1 MKCCINL
8 DWLMIHVHEPDGY
21 PRDPEFFISRGY
33 SVRVREYGT
42 PQYRQMFTI
51 LQDGYEYIEVRRDP
65 LSRRSDGGILDDD
78 SVHLRLSNRTCYF
91 ADAIAQLR
99 QFCVVNG
106 FIYGNLTRI
115 DICCDFNS
123 FLYGDN
129 PRNFILDYM
138 KNVYTKTRITH
149 IAAYGM
155 DSDSCRIWNS
165 ISWASKSSAVRTK
178 LYNKT
183 VELREKG
190 DKPYIRDH
198 WRAAGLDL
206 NKDVWRVEFSIS
218 SQMNSLRNRQT
229 NEVYK
234 LDMNSYETVQQRWYL
249 FHCLAQQYFHFKV
262 VEYSADG
269 TMIRKARLKDKVLFS
284 FKDCPSYVMPAHFS
298 DNRDINRTDM
308 MMIHRLEKIAEDSEI
323 DPAMRLSAANI
334 IEVLYSTVERQKW
347 LGRPLSDAERKQFF
361 PKLHKWFSEDD
372 INSIER
378 RKVIREMINEY
389 VRNQLWEELPF

>member
-1 MKCCINL
+1 
-8 DWLMIHVHEPDGY
+8 MIHVHEPLGY
-21 PRDPEFFISRGY
+21 PRDPDFFVSRGY
-33 SVRVREYGT
+33 QVRVRDYGT
-42 PQYRQMFTI
+42 PQYKQMFTI
-51 LQDGYEYIEVRRDP
+51 IQDGYDYIEVRRDP

-99 QFCVVNG
+99 LFCVANG
-106 FIYGNLTRI
+106 FTYGNLTRV
-115 DICCDFNS
+115 DICCDFNC

-138 KNVYTKTRITH
+138 KNIYTKTRITH
-149 IAAYGM
+149 IAAYGI

-165 ISWASKSSAVRTK
+165 ISWASKTSAVRTK

-234 LDMNSYETVQQRWYL
+234 LDMNSYETIQQRWYL
-249 FHCLAQQYFHFKV
+249 FHCLAQQYFHFKI
-262 VEYSADG
+262 VEYSPEG
-269 TMIRKARLKDKVLFS
+269 TMIRKSRLKDKVLFS
-284 FKDCPSYVMPAHFS
+284 FKNCPSYIQPSHFS
-298 DNRDINRTDM
+298 DCRDVNRTDM
-308 MMIHRLEKIAEDSEI
+308 IIIRRLEKIADDKDV
-323 DPAMRLSAANI
+323 DPAIRLSASNI
-334 IEVLYSTVERQKW
+334 IEILYAAVERQKW
-347 LGRPLSDAERKQFF
+347 LGRPLSETERKQFY
-361 PKLHKWFSEDD
+361 PKLHKWFSDD
-372 INSIER
+372 DMNSIER

-389 VRNQLWEELPF
+389 VRNQLWEEMPF